1 MLCDVFPCWAI
12 DLGVFK
18 ASATRALNKMMRILY
33 HSDVWVQKPFAMDCV
48 KAGWHF
54 AQSYRFLAHISKT
67 KSERKYPMLPKLH
80 AVEEIVKELQVQ
92 SQNSFWAYNPLVE
105 SCSVDEDFIGRCAFL
120 SRSVSP
126 RATCIR
132 SLQRYLVQILQVWP
146 LDNWYGAL
154 AVKEQLYNSWNW
166 TVFLKFI
173 GNILLP
179 NTMVFW
185 LKHQLIMVFLHLKD
199 QICQILQLRPVECKR
214 PFGSVKNRL
223 EVKKKRSTLER
234 VIFQDWMDNYKSRR
248 EPGSLI
254 IIIYKHI

>member
-1 MLCDVFPCWAI
+1 
-12 DLGVFK
+12 
-18 ASATRALNKMMRILY
+18 
-33 HSDVWVQKPFAMDCV
+33 
-48 KAGWHF
+48 
-54 AQSYRFLAHISKT
+54 
-67 KSERKYPMLPKLH
+67 MLPKLH

-223 EVKKKRSTLER
+223 EVKKNVAHWKEWSFRIGWTITSLEGNQ
-234 VIFQDWMDNYKSRR
+234 VV
-248 EPGSLI
+248 
-254 IIIYKHI
+254 